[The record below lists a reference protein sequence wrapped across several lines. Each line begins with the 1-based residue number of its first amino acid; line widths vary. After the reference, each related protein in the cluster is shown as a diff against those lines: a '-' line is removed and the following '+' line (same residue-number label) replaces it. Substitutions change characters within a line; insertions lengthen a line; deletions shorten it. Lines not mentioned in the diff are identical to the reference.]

1 MTFGSLNYLK
11 QPSLLGPIDPI
22 CWSFCFTFK
31 VLEVE
36 MGEEDLFFFFLNRHM
51 EASRKYLLKQLARC
65 VTNVL

>member
-36 MGEEDLFFFFLNRHM
+36 MGEEDLFFFFFKSTYGSFQ
-51 EASRKYLLKQLARC
+51 EVSVKT
-65 VTNVL
+65 VG